1 MANASDPLRLA
12 LNEISYKP
20 FISLFNLTQAAAA
33 DPLLAGIVDY
43 AAAVALELHASAGDG
58 ESGEPTVNMRFK
70 NGTTDG
76 AFHDVPLFG
85 QASLGLSA
93 FIEMLAV
100 RRLSSPLF
108 AMCLY
113 FLAGG

>member
-20 FISLFNLTQAAAA
+20 FISLFNLTQAASA

-43 AAAVALELHASAGDG
+43 AAAVALELHAAAGADGDG
-58 ESGEPTVNMRFK
+58 AGGEPTVNMRFK

-85 QASLGLSA
+85 QASLGL
-93 FIEMLAV
+93 MLTV
-100 RRLSSPLF
+100 CRITSPLFTLRLSS
-108 AMCLY
+108 
-113 FLAGG
+113 

>member
-1 MANASDPLRLA
+1 M
-12 LNEISYKP
+12 
-20 FISLFNLTQAAAA
+20 LFRS
-33 DPLLAGIVDY
+33 
-43 AAAVALELHASAGDG
+43 AAAVALELHAAAGADGDG
-58 ESGEPTVNMRFK
+58 AGGEPTVNMRFK

-100 RRLSSPLF
+100 RRVSSLLF
-108 AMCLY
+108 VSFFCT
-113 FLAGG
+113 GG

>member
-1 MANASDPLRLA
+1 MIAKLKKAKES
-12 LNEISYKP
+12 EG
-20 FISLFNLTQAAAA
+20 A
-33 DPLLAGIVDY
+33 D
-43 AAAVALELHASAGDG
+43 GDG
-58 ESGEPTVNMRFK
+58 DGAGGEPTVNMRFK

-100 RRLSSPLF
+100 RRVSSLLF
-108 AMCLY
+108 VSFFCT
-113 FLAGG
+113 GG

>member
-1 MANASDPLRLA
+1 MRDRTLLVSHST
-12 LNEISYKP
+12 I
-20 FISLFNLTQAAAA
+20 LTTERTLKIWSRGINCGLGGGESA
-33 DPLLAGIVDY
+33 D
-43 AAAVALELHASAGDG
+43 GDG
-58 ESGEPTVNMRFK
+58 DGAGGEPTVNMRFK

-100 RRLSSPLF
+100 RRVVSF
-108 AMCLY
+108 